1 MDASTYAFTD
11 PREATT
17 YTMLRHVLQ
26 NYRTTHAVSLLAG
39 LTATVLLLAGT
50 CVQLCEAGGVEA
62 STLVQQTL
70 AGLKQ
75 QVRTRQARAPL
86 FSLAETD
93 DADPDDPRVR
103 DQTEAL
109 SRALATLIG
118 DAEEAGY
125 ISGEGSWR
133 IACALVVD
141 LLGLWLPPG
150 ELPGGGQWTRCWTNW
165 AAWWRPKSPAP
176 AAGAPRPRPGAP
188 AQGVVRRSRR
198 TFPPHLAATG
208 TAHARCVAE
217 GRGHQLTEAGAP
229 GRTAARGGA

>member
-1 MDASTYAFTD
+1 MDASTYAFTA

-150 ELPGGGQWTRCWTNW
+150 ELPGGAVDAVLDQLGGVVATQIAR
-165 AAWWRPKSPAP
+165 ARGRSAPAP
-176 AAGAPRPRPGAP
+176 
-188 AQGVVRRSRR
+188 
-198 TFPPHLAATG
+198 
-208 TAHARCVAE
+208 
-217 GRGHQLTEAGAP
+217 P
-229 GRTAARGGA
+229 GRSGAGSREA

>member
-1 MDASTYAFTD
+1 
-11 PREATT
+11 
-17 YTMLRHVLQ
+17 
-26 NYRTTHAVSLLAG
+26 
-39 LTATVLLLAGT
+39 
-50 CVQLCEAGGVEA
+50 
-62 STLVQQTL
+62 
-70 AGLKQ
+70 
-75 QVRTRQARAPL
+75 VRTRQARAPL

-150 ELPGGGQWTRCWTNW
+150 ELPGGAVDAVLDQLGGVVATQIAR
-165 AAWWRPKSPAP
+165 ARGRSAPAP
-176 AAGAPRPRPGAP
+176 
-188 AQGVVRRSRR
+188 
-198 TFPPHLAATG
+198 
-208 TAHARCVAE
+208 
-217 GRGHQLTEAGAP
+217 P
-229 GRTAARGGA
+229 GRSGAGSREA